1 MLKKNIFSLLI
12 GVYALL
18 GVNLY
23 AEKDFIAAIVGEHP
37 IMHSEL
43 TQLVKAFNALE
54 PEEVP
59 EEVMRKQVL
68 NILVDLQLQLNV
80 AEKFQVTL
88 SKAEKD
94 RIPVEHKDS
103 LAKLRREGIPR
114 DAFIQFMASQKLAMK
129 LAQDYLRTKIHIDD
143 ADVEQL
149 RTEKLHAT
157 TQYFVKDVIF
167 DYEEDTLTKAHAD
180 EIAVFKKAWGKKK
193 MRKKDIPKRAEM
205 LLFKWYKLDAFPEIL
220 RSRVASTPLKGVSM
234 PIKADNGWHILKLV
248 GKRAP
253 KDMDR
258 KQLHNE
264 LAHRKMQVEHK
275 KWLRS
280 LRSQVFVDIK

>member
-1 MLKKNIFSLLI
+1 
-12 GVYALL
+12 LL
-18 GVNLY
+18 GVKLY

-103 LAKLRREGIPR
+103 LAKLRREGISR

-129 LAQDYLRTKIHIDD
+129 LAQDYLRTKIHVDD

-167 DYEEDTLTKAHAD
+167 DYEEGTLTKAHAD

-220 RSRVASTPLKGVSM
+220 RSRVASTPLKGVSI

-248 GKRAP
+248 GKRVP

>member
-18 GVNLY
+18 GVKLY

-103 LAKLRREGIPR
+103 LAKQR
-114 DAFIQFMASQKLAMK
+114 F
-129 LAQDYLRTKIHIDD
+129 
-143 ADVEQL
+143 
-149 RTEKLHAT
+149 
-157 TQYFVKDVIF
+157 
-167 DYEEDTLTKAHAD
+167 
-180 EIAVFKKAWGKKK
+180 
-193 MRKKDIPKRAEM
+193 
-205 LLFKWYKLDAFPEIL
+205 
-220 RSRVASTPLKGVSM
+220 
-234 PIKADNGWHILKLV
+234 
-248 GKRAP
+248 
-253 KDMDR
+253 
-258 KQLHNE
+258 
-264 LAHRKMQVEHK
+264 
-275 KWLRS
+275 
-280 LRSQVFVDIK
+280 